1 MLVTASLTVT
11 VHPEIAHSGD
21 VTRVEVVEGEDI
33 ILDCE
38 VWKQPSSEKIQ
49 FFDKLMFIF

>member
-21 VTRVEVVEGEDI
+21 VTRVDVVEGEDI

-38 VWKQPSSEKIQ
+38 VWKQLSSEKIQ
-49 FFDKLMFIF
+49 FFDKLM